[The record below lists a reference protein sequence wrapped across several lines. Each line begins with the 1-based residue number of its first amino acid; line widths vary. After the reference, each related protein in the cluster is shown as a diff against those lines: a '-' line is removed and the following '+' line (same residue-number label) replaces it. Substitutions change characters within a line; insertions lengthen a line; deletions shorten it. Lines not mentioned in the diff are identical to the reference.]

1 MLRAVCEILMQ
12 VVSNCCLT
20 AIWPAQVK
28 YGNKRT
34 LLLQGWLAGAA
45 GWMVF
50 EGKNNIP
57 TLI

>member
-20 AIWPAQVK
+20 ALWPAEVK

-45 GWMVF
+45 GWMDGV
-50 EGKNNIP
+50 
-57 TLI
+57 